1 MKEFFGKLLPSKY
14 FVTCGKGEDPVSP
27 LNAFDMALKDAG
39 IEQLNLVPVS
49 SILPKEAKEVPY
61 TKIAPG
67 TITFVV
73 MARQE
78 GVGGEEISAGVAWG
92 FGESSEES
100 YGFVVEEHGYIP
112 KEECERRLKKKIE
125 RMAEIRGMKLKWY
138 KIKAESLKISPG
150 NFGSVVAAVV
160 FLL

>member
-1 MKEFFGKLLPSKY
+1 MGEFFGSLLPRKY

-27 LNAFDMALKDAG
+27 LNAFDTALKSAG

-49 SILPKEAKEVPY
+49 SILPRGAEEVPY
-61 TKIAPG
+61 TRIAPG

-92 FGESSEES
+92 MGESDQQS

-112 KEECERRLKKKIE
+112 REECERRLEKKIK

-138 KIKAESLKISPG
+138 KIKAESLRISPG

-160 FLL
+160 FLM